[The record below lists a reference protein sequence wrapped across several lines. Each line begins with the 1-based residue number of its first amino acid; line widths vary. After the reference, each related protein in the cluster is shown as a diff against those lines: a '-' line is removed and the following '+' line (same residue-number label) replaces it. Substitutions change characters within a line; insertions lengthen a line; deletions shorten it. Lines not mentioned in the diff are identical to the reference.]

1 MATAE
6 ICRDD
11 KSDAEW
17 LNNEAALDKNK
28 EETRKNTEKE

>member
-6 ICRDD
+6 ICRDYD

-28 EETRKNTEKE
+28 ETRKNTEKE